1 MRSQECLVG
10 SICKILASFSDLS
23 AFQSELLRA
32 RNSEPICSAA
42 KLAKLMFSSMVETQ
56 SAQLTSESLASKK
69 KDRYAFPVKDD
80 GSCQPWGSAGAM
92 IKAFGFRSSWRID
105 ALCIK
110 KLMQPFACPFAVA
123 LSSSNQRKWPSW
135 TTQIR
140 GCLSQLIIRNI
151 ALRLLGLA
159 LRRKPRQLGGRVSK
173 AHSTVLVTVDPED
186 FHSNDSNSPA
196 NTSTQNS
203 AFYCDILMLLSL
215 DLILLFA
222 VDSVDLAETS
232 GCSGL
237 SSCRELCVLPLDIAS
252 LSRPRARGRIYTI
265 SHKYIGQWGNAS
277 TRKQPSPRL
286 IGPIPIHLN
295 TPSTQSPCKSRN
307 VVPNSPRLNI
317 FEQPDTANYRL
328 WSGELQFTF
337 FLHRVRDFVSK
348 GLTAWQEVLFRSLC
362 LLRIGEGW
370 TEMQKCRNAQKNILQ
385 EMNWWT
391 AESYDVRLSK
401 EHRKARIQRNLRHG
415 DVTCC
420 SLIFAKEKQVQNTC
434 QNIVFPC
441 SRLIRE
447 STLSSVSHS
456 CWRQASF
463 LASTHCHKSRSFIS
477 SCCFAST
484 GV

>member
-1 MRSQECLVG
+1 MSIASRSGAILVGASKHFASSLAGFSCEALFTWQEKAEKGESLHRAWLWKLVLWVESYVSRSVQLGLNTFTCLNNLGCALDMRSQECLVG

-92 IKAFGFRSSWRID
+92 IKAFGFRSSRRID

-222 VDSVDLAETS
+222 VDLAETS

-265 SHKYIGQWGNAS
+265 SHKYNGQWGNAS
-277 TRKQPSPRL
+277 TLNTQTTFSKADRTNT
-286 IGPIPIHLN
+286 N
-295 TPSTQSPCKSRN
+295 TPS
-307 VVPNSPRLNI
+307 
-317 FEQPDTANYRL
+317 Y
-328 WSGELQFTF
+328 TF
-337 FLHRVRDFVSK
+337 HSIPM
-348 GLTAWQEVLFRSLC
+348 Q
-362 LLRIGEGW
+362 I
-370 TEMQKCRNAQKNILQ
+370 QKCCTEFAKAQYLWAARHRQLQTLIGWAPVHVFLAPCQRFRFQRPDSMTGGAQK
-385 EMNWWT
+385 
-391 AESYDVRLSK
+391 
-401 EHRKARIQRNLRHG
+401 
-415 DVTCC
+415 
-420 SLIFAKEKQVQNTC
+420 SL
-434 QNIVFPC
+434 P
-441 SRLIRE
+441 S
-447 STLSSVSHS
+447 
-456 CWRQASF
+456 
-463 LASTHCHKSRSFIS
+463 
-477 SCCFAST
+477 
-484 GV
+484 

>member
-92 IKAFGFRSSWRID
+92 IKAFGFRSSRRID

-222 VDSVDLAETS
+222 VDLAETS

-348 GLTAWQEVLFRSLC
+348 GLTALQHDRRCSSEVFAFLELEKA
-362 LLRIGEGW
+362 GP
-370 TEMQKCRNAQKNILQ
+370 KCRNAGMPKKHFTRNELMNSRKLWCSTVKRAQEGKNSKKSKAWWCYMLFTDLRKGEAGAKYVPKYCFSLQ
-385 EMNWWT
+385 PF
-391 AESYDVRLSK
+391 DK
-401 EHRKARIQRNLRHG
+401 RIDAFFRFPQLLAP
-415 DVTCC
+415 
-420 SLIFAKEKQVQNTC
+420 SLILGLH
-434 QNIVFPC
+434 P
-441 SRLIRE
+441 LP
-447 STLSSVSHS
+447 
-456 CWRQASF
+456 
-463 LASTHCHKSRSFIS
+463 
-477 SCCFAST
+477 
-484 GV
+484 